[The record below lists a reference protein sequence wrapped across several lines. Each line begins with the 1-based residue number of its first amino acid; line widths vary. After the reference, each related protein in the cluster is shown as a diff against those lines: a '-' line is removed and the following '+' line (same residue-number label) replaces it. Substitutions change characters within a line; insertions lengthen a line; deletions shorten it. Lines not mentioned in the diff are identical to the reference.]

1 MNAREKKL
9 LEDKIYRILKESMYE
24 EFMGEEGNLND
35 KEQKDDAGV
44 NSSRLN
50 PDDGRRNKRASQE
63 KEHEVIQWLKDDQE
77 NNAAVARELWPNKDE
92 DAARS
97 EFSKKVRGKDADG
110 KPYSFDAKDVNRL
123 YNIKNRFINKI
134 DESKL
139 TNMISESI
147 KRHLDEG
154 FEFSNGDVDGLKQAL
169 QNAGYVIVDRRNEDG
184 FRIISPK
191 DLGLTGEPEWVASYM
206 PKAGYVKP
214 THGYFMPHPTGRK
227 IARIC
232 SQFGVEFNNM

>member
-9 LEDKIYRILKESMYE
+9 LENKIYRILKESMFE
-24 EFMGEEGNLND
+24 QFMGEEGD
-35 KEQKDDAGV
+35 QSSEEQRDDIGV

-50 PDDGRRNKRASQE
+50 PEDGRRNKRASKE

-97 EFSKKVRGKDADG
+97 EFSKKVRGNDANG

-134 DESKL
+134 DENKL
-139 TNMISESI
+139 ISIIKESI
-147 KRHLDEG
+147 VKCLNEG

-169 QNAGYVIVDRRNEDG
+169 QNAGYEIVDRMNEDG
-184 FRIISPK
+184 FRIISHK
-191 DLGLTGEPEWVASYM
+191 DLGLTGKPEWVASYM

-227 IARIC
+227 IAKIC

>member
-9 LEDKIYRILKESMYE
+9 LEEKIYRILKESMYE

-147 KRHLDEG
+147 KRHLDDG

>member
-1 MNAREKKL
+1 MNTTEKKL
-9 LEDKIYRILKESMYE
+9 LENKIYKILKESMYE

-35 KEQKDDAGV
+35 KEQKEDAGV

-50 PDDGRRNKRASQE
+50 PEDGRRNKRASQN
-63 KEHEVIQWLKDDQE
+63 KEREVIQWLKDDQE
-77 NNAAVARELWPNKDE
+77 NNAAVARELWPGKDE

-97 EFSKKVRGKDADG
+97 EFSKKVRGQDANG

-139 TNMISESI
+139 SYMISESI

-169 QNAGYVIVDRRNEDG
+169 QNAGYEIVDRRNEDG

-191 DLGLTGEPEWVASYM
+191 DLGLTGKPEWVAYYS
-206 PKAGYVKP
+206 PKYGYVKP

-227 IARIC
+227 IAKIC

>member
-9 LEDKIYRILKESMYE
+9 LEEKIYRILKESMYE
-24 EFMGEEGNLND
+24 EFMGEEGNLNN

-50 PDDGRRNKRASQE
+50 PEDGRRNKRAPE
-63 KEHEVIQWLKDDQE
+63 DKEQEVIQWLKDDQE
-77 NNAAVARELWPNKDE
+77 NNAAVARELWPGKDE

-97 EFSKKVRGKDADG
+97 EFSKKVRGKDANG
-110 KPYSFDAKDVNRL
+110 KSYSFDAKDVNRL

-169 QNAGYVIVDRRNEDG
+169 QNAGYDIVDRRNEDG
-184 FRIISPK
+184 FRIISHK